1 MGTTTFVQAAKEY
14 AKAREDLRSAQSS
27 AEHAQACLTSAE
39 QRLLRAKS
47 AVYDD
52 KWLDDSTTPARTAL
66 VGTQVVT
73 LRRGAGNALTLDVT
87 DAEQVRS

>member
-1 MGTTTFVQAAKEY
+1 MSTTTFVQAAKEY

-52 KWLDDSTTPARTAL
+52 KWLDDSTPARTAL

-73 LRRGAGNALTLDVT
+73 LRRGAGNAITLDVT